1 MKKLALLST
10 IAVVAAACA
19 DSPTMPNA
27 GDPLLSHVTQTGSAY
42 HGYDAPFVEEPVVD
56 GNDVTLCA
64 DWTDLELAD
73 FVAVHEGVLT
83 GNPPNHYSFEYE
95 VWDADA
101 NEGEGAWVPV
111 ATVNG
116 ALGDPT
122 GQDGCLDLVLDDGT
136 YLFRVKS
143 TAHVSIAGDRTNHH
157 TEWAEFEV
165 VVGSGFHSWF
175 TQSPGQSDISDH
187 DDGYTES
194 ITDLSRTSANWSLQF
209 MILKNLVPVTECAPT
224 SDYDDVTVVREQ
236 SWSGGGATATFTPND
251 CDEGVYHVNVANS
264 APGSGQA
271 KLASSGTLTVM
282 LDDDAVVNVVSFAS
296 SN

>member
-1 MKKLALLST
+1 MMKKLALFSLV
-10 IAVVAAACA
+10 AVVAAACA

-64 DWTDLELAD
+64 DWTDSELAG
-73 FVAVHEGVLT
+73 FVEANGGVLT

-116 ALGDPT
+116 ALGDQT

-143 TAHVSIAGDRTNHH
+143 TAHVSIAGERTNHH

-165 VVGSGFHSWF
+165 VVGLEYSINIVGGSAGDGDFAKNANSF
-175 TQSPGQSDISDH
+175 NITYELLLG
-187 DDGYTES
+187 DDVVTDCS
-194 ITDLSRTSANWSLQF
+194 VVVTVTTDLAGAVQQHNNCDSETGERQVQFSNPDKGEPVSGSVTFSLDGDD
-209 MILKNLVPVTECAPT
+209 LLV
-224 SDYDDVTVVREQ
+224 
-236 SWSGGGATATFTPND
+236 F
-251 CDEGVYHVNVANS
+251 GV
-264 APGSGQA
+264 
-271 KLASSGTLTVM
+271 SS
-282 LDDDAVVNVVSFAS
+282 S
-296 SN
+296 

>member
-165 VVGSGFHSWF
+165 VVGGYSIEIVGGSA
-175 TQSPGQSDISDH
+175 G
-187 DDGYTES
+187 DGS
-194 ITDLSRTSANWSLQF
+194 FNKNANNF
-209 MILKNLVPVTECAPT
+209 NLTYVLMLG
-224 SDYDDVTVVREQ
+224 DDVVTDCSMTVTVTTSLVGAVQQHNNCDSLTGERNVQ
-236 SWSGGGATATFTPND
+236 FTNPDKGNSLSGTVTFTFD
-251 CDEGVYHVNVANS
+251 GDDLLVFDV
-264 APGSGQA
+264 
-271 KLASSGTLTVM
+271 SS
-282 LDDDAVVNVVSFAS
+282 
-296 SN
+296 